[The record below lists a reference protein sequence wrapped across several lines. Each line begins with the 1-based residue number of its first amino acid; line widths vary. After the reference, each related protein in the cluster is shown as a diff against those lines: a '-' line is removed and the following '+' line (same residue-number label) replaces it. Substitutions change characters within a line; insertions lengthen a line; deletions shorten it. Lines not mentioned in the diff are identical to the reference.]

1 MRARNQHACLRR
13 SGKEFV
19 PLGANLLGGSR
30 HRFDRVAGGLGE
42 QGVRTVHVDQIFRA
56 RIVAERSVLGF
67 QREVVPVERIDG
79 AAKRGTKSALLSC
92 TFLGWRACRRLV
104 IACVRVQERERDCS
118 YLLFRKRTTSAATF
132 FFGSKNA
139 SLLAVKT
146 YFRLPVAKRIWVLSA
161 ATRTWDMN
169 QVSSLTKGLADLAF
183 SAAVFH
189 FNLGILGA
197 KAGDDMGDDDDDMLR
212 CWFRQG
218 CCVQT
223 ATHCCRRRP

>member
-1 MRARNQHACLRR
+1 MLARNQHACLRR
-13 SGKEFV
+13 LGKEFV

-104 IACVRVQERERDCS
+104 IACVRVQEREIVLTCCFEKEPHLRRPSSSGRKTPPCLRLRRTFDC
-118 YLLFRKRTTSAATF
+118 
-132 FFGSKNA
+132 
-139 SLLAVKT
+139 
-146 YFRLPVAKRIWVLSA
+146 RLPS
-161 ATRTWDMN
+161 
-169 QVSSLTKGLADLAF
+169 GF
-183 SAAVFH
+183 
-189 FNLGILGA
+189 G
-197 KAGDDMGDDDDDMLR
+197 
-212 CWFRQG
+212 
-218 CCVQT
+218 
-223 ATHCCRRRP
+223 CCRRRRGRET

>member
-1 MRARNQHACLRR
+1 MLARNQHACLRR

-92 TFLGWRACRRLV
+92 TLLGRRLV
-104 IACVRVQERERDCS
+104 IACVRVQERERLFLPVVSKKNHICGD
-118 YLLFRKRTTSAATF
+118 LLLRVEK
-132 FFGSKNA
+132 
-139 SLLAVKT
+139 
-146 YFRLPVAKRIWVLSA
+146 RLPAC
-161 ATRTWDMN
+161 
-169 QVSSLTKGLADLAF
+169 G
-183 SAAVFH
+183 
-189 FNLGILGA
+189 
-197 KAGDDMGDDDDDMLR
+197 
-212 CWFRQG
+212 
-218 CCVQT
+218 
-223 ATHCCRRRP
+223 